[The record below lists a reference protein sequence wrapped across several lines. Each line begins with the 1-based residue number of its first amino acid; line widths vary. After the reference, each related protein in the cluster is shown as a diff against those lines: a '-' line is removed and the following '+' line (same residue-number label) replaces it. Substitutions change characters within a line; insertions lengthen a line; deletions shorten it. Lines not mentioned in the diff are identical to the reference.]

1 MNTNL
6 KSSTLISLDR
16 AETNS
21 QSPHQ
26 SLALVESAKNLNRPN
41 TQQKKAIAQ
50 VYVEQAWLYFQDRN
64 WREAIVA
71 CKNALHLD
79 PQNTDAYKILGN
91 ILKITGRKAEALG
104 IYAKALEINPNSAA
118 IYANLGSFHA
128 EQKNWQQ
135 ALDYYQQAVIIDPR
149 LAGAYRNL
157 AQVWEELGNTE
168 QALEC
173 LCLAVNLE
181 PEKLSAE
188 EYFSFGDRL
197 YRQGKLK
204 EASIFLIH
212 GIEQEPREDRL
223 AQLINLLEDLE
234 EWQQA
239 VIFYHKMMSLS
250 DGVLPNKD
258 STANKPISNLLRKSR
273 SKEKAK
279 HPLPIASSNHTAP
292 LQLLPNQKSAPKKQ
306 PDSANSWNNLG
317 SSYAQKQEWVKA
329 ISCYQEAIELDP
341 NLSKAHRNLA
351 RVYSKIGKKEQAAL
365 CWYEAFSKEPN
376 LVKPEEHYKLAQQL
390 LEQDRVEQAIICLRH
405 AIEQDP
411 NFDRAYL
418 ILGKLLSSQGKT
430 AEAEACLTKVADSK

>member
-16 AETNS
+16 DEADS
-21 QSPHQ
+21 HPHQ
-26 SLALVESAKNLNRPN
+26 SLALVESSSNLERPN
-41 TQQKKAIAQ
+41 PQQKKAIAQ
-50 VYVEQAWLYFQDRN
+50 IYVEQAWLYYQDRN
-64 WREAIVA
+64 WREAIAA
-71 CKNALHLD
+71 CKNALNLD
-79 PQNTDAYKILGN
+79 PRNTDAYKILGN
-91 ILKITGRKAEALG
+91 ILKITGRKAQALG

-173 LCLAVNLE
+173 LCQAVNLE

-197 YRQGKLK
+197 YQQGKLK

-212 GIEQEPREDRL
+212 GVEQEPREDRL
-223 AQLINLLEDLE
+223 AQLVKLLEDLE

-250 DGVLPNKD
+250 DGVLPDKD
-258 STANKPISNLLRKSR
+258 LTTNKPISNLLKKSR
-273 SKEKAK
+273 SKTKGKKPKA
-279 HPLPIASSNHTAP
+279 IASANNGKV
-292 LQLLPNQKSAPKKQ
+292 LQLLPNQKSVPEK

-317 SSYAQKQEWVKA
+317 SSYAQKKEWVKA
-329 ISCYQEAIELDP
+329 ISCYREAITLNP
-341 NLSKAHRNLA
+341 NLSKTHRNLA
-351 RVYSKIGKKEQAAL
+351 RVYSKIGKKERAVL
-365 CWYEAFSKEPN
+365 SWYEAFN
-376 LVKPEEHYKLAQQL
+376 LKPDSVKPEDHYKLAQRL
-390 LEQDRVEQAIICLRH
+390 LEQERVEQAIVCLRH
-405 AIEQDP
+405 AIAQNP

-430 AEAEACLTKVADSK
+430 EEAEACFAKVEGDR